1 MVRPEQPR
9 RVSNDTKFFCFN
21 TWHISWSFSSVKWL
35 LPSTPNNIKQQPPPP
50 PPVPSQTSI
59 IESHEL
65 VKKAI
70 QQTMS
75 ESKNWNLLVINKY
88 HNDTNAT
95 FNNLPEWAVGTQL
108 NLAVVNQLY
117 YNPTG
122 NGVFNKPKI

>member
-1 MVRPEQPR
+1 MITIPDPPLAAATAV
-9 RVSNDTKFFCFN
+9 
-21 TWHISWSFSSVKWL
+21 L
-35 LPSTPNNIKQQPPPP
+35 LPPPPPPRSFPPAPAGLPPAPP

-65 VKKAI
+65 VQKAI
-70 QQTMS
+70 KQTMS

-95 FNNLPEWAVGTQL
+95 FNNLPEWAMGNQL